1 MKDVGRLMAAD
12 AWLGNT
18 DRLVGGNVN
27 LGNFFYAAAGTL
39 NAKVKTI
46 DNDSKFQEGSF
57 NARGNL
63 DGNLDSKMRW
73 INMLLED
80 PTPIIKSF
88 ISKFRQ
94 LHTGQGHNNA
104 VAAIDED
111 FIIANVFTGINTG
124 FAEMADVFHNN
135 MDLVRSLK
143 TINEEYGESTN
154 RNYSAAKG
162 LGLYTEKVK
171 GGVPS
176 NQAIEKL
183 KTYVEYRAKQDK
195 TIKGFKWVSNLF
207 NKRGF

>member
-1 MKDVGRLMAAD
+1 
-12 AWLGNT
+12 
-18 DRLVGGNVN
+18 
-27 LGNFFYAAAGTL
+27 
-39 NAKVKTI
+39 
-46 DNDSKFQEGSF
+46 
-57 NARGNL
+57 
-63 DGNLDSKMRW
+63 
-73 INMLLED
+73 LLED

-183 KTYVEYRAKQDK
+183 KTYVEHRAKQDK